1 MRQFLRHPTEMPVEL
16 VPRKGRCLPLQ
27 RLHDISLGGVA
38 CNSARAFRRGTPIE
52 LRIPMLGEQARFS
65 GTVAWCRKQV
75 DDYMLGIAFT
85 DAENLFRARMVEQI
99 CLIEQ
104 YRKQRE
110 EALGRALLPE
120 AVAQEWIALHAA
132 DFAPV

>member
-1 MRQFLRHPTEMPVEL
+1 M
-16 VPRKGRCLPLQ
+16 
-27 RLHDISLGGVA
+27 IGV
-38 CNSARAFRRGTPIE
+38 
-52 LRIPMLGEQARFS
+52 
-65 GTVAWCRKQV
+65 
-75 DDYMLGIAFT
+75 AFT
-85 DAENLFRARMVEQI
+85 DEENMFRARMVEQI

-110 EALGRALLPE
+110 EAVGHALAPE

>member
-1 MRQFLRHPTEMPVEL
+1 MPVEL
-16 VPRKGRCLPLQ
+16 VPRKGQYMPLQ

-38 CNSARAFRRGTPIE
+38 CNSARAFRRGTTLE
-52 LRIPMLGEQARFS
+52 LRIPCLSDQARFS
-65 GTVAWCRKQV
+65 GTVAWCHKYV
-75 DDYMLGIAFT
+75 EDYMIGIAFT
-85 DAENLFRARMVEQI
+85 DEENMFRARMVEQI

-110 EALGRALLPE
+110 ETEGHPLAPE

>member
-1 MRQFLRHPTEMPVEL
+1 MPVEL
-16 VPRKGRCLPLQ
+16 VPRKGAHVPLQ

-38 CNSARAFRRGTPIE
+38 CNSTRAFRCGTYIE
-52 LRIPMLGEQARFS
+52 LCIPLLGELARFS

-75 DDYMLGIAFT
+75 QDFLVGIAFV
-85 DAENLFRARMVEQI
+85 DEENMFRARMVEQI

-110 EALGRALLPE
+110 EAVGHALAPE
-120 AVAQEWIALHAA
+120 AVAQEWIAAHAA

>member
-1 MRQFLRHPTEMPVEL
+1 M
-16 VPRKGRCLPLQ
+16 PLQ

-38 CNSARAFRRGTPIE
+38 CNSARAFRRGTIVE
-52 LRIPMLGEQARFS
+52 LCIPLLGEQARFS

-75 DDYMLGIAFT
+75 GDYMIGIAFT
-85 DAENLFRARMVEQI
+85 DEENMFRMRMVEQI

-110 EALGRALLPE
+110 EAVGHSLAPE

>member
-1 MRQFLRHPTEMPVEL
+1 MPVEL
-16 VPRKGRCLPLQ
+16 VPRKGRHIPLQ

-38 CNSARAFRRGTPIE
+38 CNSTRAFRRGTAIE
-52 LRIPMLGEQARFS
+52 LRIPLLGDQARFS
-65 GTVAWCRKQV
+65 GTVAWCRKLV
-75 DDYMLGIAFT
+75 EDYMIGIAFT
-85 DAENLFRARMVEQI
+85 DEENMFRVRMMEQI

-110 EALGRALLPE
+110 KSVGHALAPE
-120 AVAQEWIALHAA
+120 AVAKEWIALHAA